1 MLRFSVSVKQ
11 PGSTREHRPCNEAVL
26 KTADADKICSQLIA
40 VGDVAFNEPI
50 TKYVP
55 EIAAYAAKNAASL
68 QISDIDVYDWEALT
82 IGALASQLSGLP
94 RDFSFGPVFE
104 AALQEEGL
112 PQSPPTDISYCGNP
126 LQAETPCNR
135 SGTIIFPA
143 CA

>member
-1 MLRFSVSVKQ
+1 M
-11 PGSTREHRPCNEAVL
+11 
-26 KTADADKICSQLIA
+26 
-40 VGDVAFNEPI
+40 AFNEPI

-68 QISDIDVYDWEALT
+68 QISDIDVYNWEALT
-82 IGALASQLSGLP
+82 IGALLASQLSGLP

-104 AALQEEGL
+104 AALQEAGL